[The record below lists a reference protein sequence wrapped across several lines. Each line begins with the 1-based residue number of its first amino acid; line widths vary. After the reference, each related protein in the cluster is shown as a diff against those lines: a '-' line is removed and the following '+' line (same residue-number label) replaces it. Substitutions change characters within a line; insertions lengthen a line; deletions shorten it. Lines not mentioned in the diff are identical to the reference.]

1 MVSFASARHHAVLAA
16 YFARHVTPLPGISS
30 PFHSRDLSLGMM
42 PRLRGGRWRRMPL
55 PLGFD
60 QLAAILFMPCVL
72 ASIAAAVVIGRALG
86 WV

>member
-1 MVSFASARHHAVLAA
+1 MVSFASARHHAVLAG
-16 YFARHVTPLPGISS
+16 YFARRAALPPVILA
-30 PFHSRDLSLGMM
+30 PVRRRDLSLGVM

-60 QLAAILFMPCVL
+60 QLAAILFVPCVL
-72 ASIAAAVVIGRALG
+72 ASIAAVVVIGRALG